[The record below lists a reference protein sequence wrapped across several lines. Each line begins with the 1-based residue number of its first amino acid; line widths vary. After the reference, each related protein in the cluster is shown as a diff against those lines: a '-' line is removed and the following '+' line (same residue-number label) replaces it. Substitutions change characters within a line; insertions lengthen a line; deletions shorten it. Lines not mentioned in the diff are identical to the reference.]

1 MVNQKIGLSFVHRV
15 VQDQEGRSPDV
26 LNVQNCNRD
35 LTYECLRRR
44 SSKCKKVVQHGV
56 TWTTTQYLEIFRI
69 NLYSKAYNSDHV
81 LLFLSGS
88 EILILKWE

>member
-35 LTYECLRRR
+35 ST
-44 SSKCKKVVQHGV
+44 
-56 TWTTTQYLEIFRI
+56 
-69 NLYSKAYNSDHV
+69 
-81 LLFLSGS
+81 
-88 EILILKWE
+88 